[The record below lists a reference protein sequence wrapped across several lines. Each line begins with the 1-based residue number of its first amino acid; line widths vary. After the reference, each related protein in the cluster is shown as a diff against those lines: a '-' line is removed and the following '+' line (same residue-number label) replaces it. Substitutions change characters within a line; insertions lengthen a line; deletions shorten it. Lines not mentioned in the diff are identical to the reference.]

1 VASAGPLSVRIVNDA
16 DALAEAAADLVI
28 SAVHKAERFALV
40 LAGGSTPRAT
50 YRLLADPRRR
60 DAIDWSR
67 VDVFFGDE
75 RAVAPGA
82 EGSNYR
88 MAREALLDHVPIAE
102 SRVHRIRG
110 ELPPAEAA
118 VIYDAEIRRVLDDPS
133 SFTMVLLGMG
143 DDGHTASLFPGSPAL
158 EEKSR
163 LAAAAEGPPPHRGRV
178 TLTLP
183 ALCAA
188 NNVVFLVSGGGKAAR
203 VAEVLAQLRGEA
215 PATLPAARVR
225 PADGELT
232 WLLDRAAAAHVS

>member
-1 VASAGPLSVRIVNDA
+1 VNDA
-16 DALAEAAADLVI
+16 AELAEAAADLVV
-28 SAVHKAERFALV
+28 AAARDAARFSLV
-40 LAGGSTPRAT
+40 LAGGSTPQAA
-50 YRLLADPRRR
+50 YRLLAVPPRRA
-60 DAIDWSR
+60 AIDWSR
-67 VDVFFGDE
+67 VEVFFGDE
-75 RAVAPGA
+75 RAVAPDS

-88 MAREALLDHVPIAE
+88 MARAALLDHVPVDE

-118 VIYDAEIRRVLDDPS
+118 KLYDAEIRRVLEDSS

-158 EEKSR
+158 DEKSR

-188 NNVVFLVSGGGKAAR
+188 RNVVFLVSGARKAAR
-203 VAEVLAQLRGEA
+203 TAEALAQVRGDE
-215 PATLPAARVR
+215 PAVLPAARVR

-232 WLLDRAAAAHVS
+232 WLLDRAAAAHLS